1 MLRTAVTP
9 REEGVGVGPDGR
21 ETLPGYCKKLG
32 SHPLLTKKEEIDLCR
47 RIAKGDPEAR
57 DKLILHNMRLIIS
70 IARPYASTS
79 SHLKWEDLIQA
90 GTIGA
95 ITAVEKFNLSRK
107 CRFTTHAAWWIR
119 QSICRELEN
128 CGDTIRIPA
137 YVKDRRNKI
146 LNTARRLSRGGT
158 PPAIEGIAKHLR
170 VSARFVYENLETLHL
185 KDPVSLDSP
194 RSLEDPARSKIQD
207 SIPDAGWV
215 SPVRIIEA
223 KQDLEKKYRVLKGI
237 LRAVKDSNSRK
248 NLKERDLSI
257 FMEIHGLNDTGESGT
272 LAQVARKF
280 GVTRE
285 RVRQIQERIYSRLRR
300 RGVANKKA
308 FERFLL
314 SIEVCEKI
322 VGSSIELN
330 I

>member
-1 MLRTAVTP
+1 MLRTAFTP
-9 REEGVGVGPDGR
+9 REEGVGVGLDGR
-21 ETLPGYCKKLG
+21 EILPGYCKKLG
-32 SHPLLTKKEEIDLCR
+32 SHPLLTKEEEIDLCR

-90 GTIGA
+90 GIEGTMR
-95 ITAVEKFNLSRK
+95 AVEKFDFKRK
-107 CRFTTHAAWWIR
+107 NRFTTYATRWIEQFIR
-119 QSICRELEN
+119 RELQN
-128 CGDTIRIPA
+128 RGDAIRIP
-137 YVKDRRNKI
+137 VHVIERRNKI
-146 LNTARRLSRGGT
+146 LATARRLSRGGT
-158 PPAIEGIAKHLR
+158 PPTIEEIAKHLR
-170 VSARFVYENLETLHL
+170 VSAQSVCVCLETLHL
-185 KDPVSLDSP
+185 KDLVSMDSP

-223 KQDLEKKYRVLKGI
+223 KQELEEKHRFLKDI
-237 LRAVKDSNSRK
+237 LRTVKDSNSREEF
-248 NLKERDLSI
+248 KERDLSI
-257 FMEIHGLNDTGESGT
+257 FMEIHGLDDTGESGT

-280 GVTRE
+280 GITRE
-285 RVRQIQERIYSRLRR
+285 RVRQIQERIYRGLRR
-300 RGVANKKA
+300 KGVANKEA
-308 FERFLL
+308 FEKFLW
-314 SIEVCEKI
+314 SIEELEKI